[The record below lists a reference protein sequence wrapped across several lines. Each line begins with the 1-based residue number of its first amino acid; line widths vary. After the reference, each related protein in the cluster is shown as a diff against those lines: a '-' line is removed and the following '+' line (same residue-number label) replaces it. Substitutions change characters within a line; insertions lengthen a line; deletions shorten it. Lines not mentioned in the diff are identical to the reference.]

1 MDNNTQPAP
10 EEVQQPSIF
19 DESVF
24 TPGEYDK
31 SIRYARTA
39 LFVVAGVQA
48 LVGAYY
54 AYMSP
59 DGTTAAVTLAITLS
73 IAVVFL
79 LLGFYSNKKPYT
91 AILSGLIVYGAL
103 LLMDIV
109 VDPTSILK
117 GIIIKGVIIFYL
129 AKSLSDAKEAQEG
142 MKHLKGG

>member
-1 MDNNTQPAP
+1 MDNNQQTQ
-10 EEVQQPSIF
+10 EESQPSSIF

-24 TPGEYDK
+24 TPGQYDK
-31 SIRYARTA
+31 SIRHARTA

-48 LVGAYY
+48 LVGTYY
-54 AYMSP
+54 AYQSP
-59 DGTTAAVTLAITLS
+59 DSTTAIVTLVITLG

-79 LLGFYSNKKPYT
+79 LLGFYSKKKPYT

-103 LLMDIV
+103 LLMDMV

-117 GIIIKGVIIFYL
+117 GILIKGVIIFYL

-142 MKHLKGG
+142 MKHLNGG